1 MSLLAW
7 SGIREQRQRVPMGRG
22 RESDST
28 GFGERA
34 GPILLYRIRP
44 GGGGRSATA
53 AGNAA
58 GSRAAFGRA
67 TRHRLVGCLH
77 SSEGEE
83 QQQELARSKPE
94 AISAPCPDPGDRAGL
109 GLWIGGHGEGS
120 CSGCRVGHVR
130 HRIFELA
137 RYSACRGSRTPE
149 IHDSRSTPLVRLQGS
164 DSRPEFADDRE
175 APWSSPDRN
184 DRWLRP
190 SGKRIRA

>member
-1 MSLLAW
+1 
-7 SGIREQRQRVPMGRG
+7 MGRG
-22 RESDST
+22 REPDST

-34 GPILLYRIRP
+34 GPILLYRIRL

-53 AGNAA
+53 AGNAP
-58 GSRAAFGRA
+58 GSQAAFGRA

-77 SSEGEE
+77 SSEGEK
-83 QQQELARSKPE
+83 QQQEPARSKPE

-120 CSGCRVGHVR
+120 CSGCRVGLVIEFSSLPGTVPVVGLVPPKYTILDLR
-130 HRIFELA
+130 HSYA
-137 RYSACRGSRTPE
+137 SRALTP
-149 IHDSRSTPLVRLQGS
+149 G
-164 DSRPEFADDRE
+164 PEFADDRE
-175 APWSSPDRN
+175 ASWSSPDRN